1 LYTRFEAAITGQKA
15 MSALAGRP
23 GNSSS
28 PHTPPINQNGIESAK
43 TSKKKVRDDL
53 LRHVMFFDEPSST
66 RKCIA

>member
-1 LYTRFEAAITGQKA
+1 